1 MSPSPNPAEAFA
13 AAERAFLEH
22 RFGDARAILGSLAGL
37 AHPAVHHLR
46 AIVEHELGDLSSARE
61 QFEAAARLAPADPQ
75 LWNNFGILLE
85 QIDDLPAALAAYE
98 RALHLS
104 PALTDAMFNRGVL
117 LNRLGRRA
125 EARQVFESL
134 IRPQPGNAR
143 FWNGLAVVEKEDGDL
158 KAAAAAY
165 DRALEASPGDA
176 LATIGRARVALE
188 RQEPDAAERY
198 RTARRLAPGNLELA
212 LDEAE
217 ARLDAGDRAALD
229 DLAALA
235 RAAPDWT
242 AGQIALARMRWEQ
255 GDIAGF
261 TDHVEALLESR
272 PESGALWRD
281 YVHLLANCGEPARA
295 ADAAL
300 RARSETPDDGAFQL
314 AEAIHAGKA
323 GQIERAEA
331 LFATLRV
338 GVPGRDLNESVHRI
352 RRGELDRALALIE
365 AVLEAERWNLA
376 AWGIA
381 EVLYRKLGRARAEW
395 LSGQPGLVGVSDLSL
410 DRGDFDAADRLL
422 AQLHEH
428 TVETVG
434 QSVRDGTQTRWNL
447 FDRVEPELAVLHA
460 AIRRALDDHVA
471 RLPAR
476 DDQHPLL
483 RHRDRRMKVSASW
496 SVRFLAAGH
505 HVAHYHPSGLISSA
519 CYFRTPPPG
528 TDREGWLEI
537 GRPPEDF
544 LLDLEPI
551 EFVEPKPG
559 RLVLFPSYLFHGT
572 RPFAA
577 GERMSVAFDVS
588 AGEDR

>member
-1 MSPSPNPAEAFA
+1 MASRINPAESFA
-13 AAERAFLEH
+13 AAERAFLER
-22 RFGDARAILGSLAGL
+22 RFGDARTILSALAGL

-46 AIVEHELGDLSSARE
+46 AIVEQELGDLAEARR
-61 QFEAAARLAPADPQ
+61 QFEAAARLAPGDPQ

-85 QIDDLPAALAAYE
+85 QRDDLAAALAAYD
-98 RALHLS
+98 RALQLS
-104 PALTDAMFNRGVL
+104 SAFVDARFNRGVL
-117 LNRLGRRA
+117 LNRLGRRV
-125 EARQVFESL
+125 EARLVFQSL
-134 IRPQPGNAR
+134 VVSQPGNAR

-165 DRALEASPGDA
+165 DRALAVSPADA

-188 RQEPDAAERY
+188 RQESDAAERC
-198 RTARRLAPGNLELA
+198 RAARRLAPGNLELA

-229 DLAALA
+229 DLTILA
-235 RAAPDWT
+235 RSAPEWT
-242 AGQIALARMRWEQ
+242 RGQIALARMRWEQ
-255 GDIAGF
+255 GDAAGF
-261 TDHVEALLESR
+261 SDHVEALLEFR
-272 PESGALWRD
+272 PESAALWRD
-281 YVHLLANCGEPARA
+281 YVQLLANCGEPGRA

-300 RARSETPDDGAFQL
+300 RARRQAPDDGAFQL

-331 LFATLRV
+331 LFATLPL
-338 GVPGRDLNESVHRI
+338 GVPGRGLNESVHRI
-352 RRGELDRALALIE
+352 RRGEVDRALSLIE
-365 AVLEAERWNLA
+365 AVLETERWNLA

-381 EVLYRKLGRARAEW
+381 ELLYRKLGHERAEW
-395 LSGQPGLVGVSDLSL
+395 LSGQPGLVGVSDLPL
-410 DRGDFDAADRLL
+410 DRPDFDAADRLL
-422 AQLHEH
+422 ARLHEH

-460 AIRRALDDHVA
+460 AIRRALDEHVA

-476 DDQHPLL
+476 DDRHPLL

-519 CYFRTPPPG
+519 CYFRTPPSGP
-528 TDREGWLEI
+528 DRAGWLEI
-537 GRPPEDF
+537 GRPPDDF

-551 EFVEPKPG
+551 EFVEPRPG

-588 AGEDR
+588 PGEDR